1 MRLIKIAFLLLFL
14 LLPILLYSAD
24 GYRNPFE
31 SLLPK
36 NEVTPGAGAR
46 AGEPQEVTKPLTI
59 VVQGVLWGSQMPQAI
74 IDGEVYKVG
83 DQLKSLEDA
92 SVLRITN
99 NVVFIT
105 HGDKIHKMMV
115 SKNQ

>member
-1 MRLIKIAFLLLFL
+1 MNFIKIAFLLLFL

-24 GYRNPFE
+24 DYRDPFE

-36 NEVTPGAGAR
+36 EVSRGKR
-46 AGEPQEVTKPLTI
+46 FQEVEDLEPLDV
-59 VVQGVLWGSQMPQAI
+59 VVQGVLWGSPMPQVI
-74 IDGEVYKVG
+74 IDGDVYKVG
-83 DQLKSLEDA
+83 DKLNSLQDA

-105 HGDKIHKMMV
+105 YGDKIHKMTV
-115 SKNQ
+115 KKN